1 MQKYE
6 KTADV
11 LILSMF
17 FSAKNNSCAKH
28 EKLICCT
35 KNEDGKNYNEYSDFN
50 ISIHFS
56 KLSSQW
62 AIDSPNVFLIL
73 DLFSTL

>member
-17 FSAKNNSCAKH
+17 FRQKIIHAQSMKNLFVVRKMRM
-28 EKLICCT
+28 EKL
-35 KNEDGKNYNEYSDFN
+35 
-50 ISIHFS
+50 
-56 KLSSQW
+56 
-62 AIDSPNVFLIL
+62 
-73 DLFSTL
+73 

>member
-35 KNEDGKNYNEYSDFN
+35 KNEDGKIIMNTQILIFRYIF
-50 ISIHFS
+50 
-56 KLSSQW
+56 
-62 AIDSPNVFLIL
+62 PNFPPNGQLIVQTC
-73 DLFSTL
+73 F